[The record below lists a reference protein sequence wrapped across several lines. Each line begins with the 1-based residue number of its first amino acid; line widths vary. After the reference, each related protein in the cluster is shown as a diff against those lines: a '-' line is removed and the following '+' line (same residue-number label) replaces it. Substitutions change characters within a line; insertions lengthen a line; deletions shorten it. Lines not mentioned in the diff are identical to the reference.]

1 MKRFLSRSSN
11 KTTAGQGDDTS
22 ASIGSDLPIVPLP
35 SNQSGESHDSI
46 KELGPMFRQQ
56 QNKQIA
62 DNDDSY
68 DMMHLNL
75 NPTILNLNKTVP
87 SIKGSTIQDSL
98 FSSRQSYSTN
108 QSSYKTGG
116 TNTSG
121 GSSSNSQF
129 GKRKHDLNTSQPLQT
144 LKILEENEH
153 QNLEELIRD
162 NLKQLYQDL
171 AYTMSQFYNSSASL
185 STTVINI
192 IDCLKKFNIFVEKAT
207 IAKPNEQYIFT
218 SYNSSSLRK
227 ILKIYLELYDNL
239 LTDQVYIKLKLLL
252 VKNFNDF
259 AMLLNSQ
266 EMNQISEEMIKPKN
280 YPIGSSKGKL
290 LPNEEILVRI
300 MEKVSHS
307 NLSMKEQNGSFIAPI
322 TRGISNNLNILCLYF
337 GYPEPTEYHHSLTQS
352 LRELYDDVHVVLA
365 KNQIELASAT
375 RVDAASTFNKP
386 AAFNDGFPQLQAQ
399 NTQKF
404 KLPFRVPTDIH
415 HVPMSM
421 SISIENATRTSGT
434 MGGYIYPI
442 IDLQKQPHLKS
453 YANSKFAISCGHVC
467 LDSDNPENY
476 PNVSSPSSVLISLY
490 KQALTEQ
497 YHKSLNRNNSTAGV
511 PSETRVAFGAVLQQ
525 LEEMFPLKQIKK
537 SSTRNNNSAYKDDYE
552 VRNLPKYRF
561 GQIIWGERTLIKLN
575 GDTNGNSSN
584 NHQINEMSGIVEKK
598 LSDLAI
604 IKVNKKLKC
613 EHNYL
618 GDDVQFNE
626 YDPSLMFDNLYVRK
640 VINLKRYVPKVINT
654 AIEDVDSDVSNNSE
668 IQTYFGIPVF
678 KYGSTTKYTK
688 GHLNGIKLVYW
699 LDGAIHSSEFIV
711 NSIEANSSFASGGD
725 SGSWILTKLD
735 DIEDNSKGLGVLGM
749 LHSYD
754 GEFKQFGLFTPM
766 TEILLRLEEV
776 TNIKWGVVGCDN
788 KHDEEDDDELHG
800 FDTDDNDD
808 RHSAFLDDDDD
819 DGVSENSDAA
829 YPPDIE

>member
-1 MKRFLSRSSN
+1 MSMKRFLSRSSS
-11 KTTAGQGDDTS
+11 KATPGQGDD
-22 ASIGSDLPIVPLP
+22 ASVTPSSMGSDIPIVPLP
-35 SNQSGESHDSI
+35 SNQSGDSHDSI

-56 QNKQIA
+56 QTKQTP

-75 NPTILNLNKTVP
+75 NPTILDSNKIVP

-108 QSSYKTGG
+108 QSSYRTGG

-121 GSSSNSQF
+121 SGSGQF
-129 GKRKHDLNTSQPLQT
+129 AKRKHDLNTSQPLQT

-171 AYTMSQFYNSSASL
+171 AYTMSQFYNSTASL
-185 STTVINI
+185 SSTVINI
-192 IDCLKKFNIFVEKAT
+192 IDCLKKFNVFVEKAAA
-207 IAKPNEQYIFT
+207 AKSNEKYVFT
-218 SYNSSSLRK
+218 SYNSSSTRK

-259 AMLLNSQ
+259 AVLLNSQ
-266 EMNQISEEMIKPKN
+266 ETNQASEEMIKPKN
-280 YPIGSSKGKL
+280 YPIGCIKGKL

-300 MEKVSHS
+300 IEKVSHS
-307 NLSMKEQNGSFIAPI
+307 DLSMKEQNGSFIAPI
-322 TRGISNNLNILCLYF
+322 TRGISNDLNILCLYF
-337 GYPEPTEYHHSLTQS
+337 GYPDPTEYHHSLTQS
-352 LRELYDDVHVVLA
+352 LRELYDDVHIVLV

-375 RVDAASTFNKP
+375 RVDAASSFNKP
-386 AAFNDGFPQLQAQ
+386 AAFNDGFPPLHTH

-404 KLPFRVPTDIH
+404 KLPFRVPTDAH

-497 YHKSLNRNNSTAGV
+497 YHKSLDRNSTAAV
-511 PSETRVAFGAVLQQ
+511 FSETRVAFGAVLQQ

-537 SSTRNNNSAYKDDYE
+537 SSTNKNGAYKDEYE

-561 GQIIWGERTLIKLN
+561 GQIIWGERTLIRLN
-575 GDTNGNSSN
+575 GEVNDSGHN
-584 NHQINEMSGIVEKK
+584 QINEMSGIVEKK

-640 VINLKRYVPKVINT
+640 IINLKRYVPKVINT
-654 AIEDVDSDVSNNSE
+654 DIEDVDSDVSDHSE
-668 IQTYFGIPVF
+668 MQTYFGIPVF

-711 NSIEANSSFASGGD
+711 NSIEANSAFASGGD

-735 DIEDNSKGLGVLGM
+735 DVEEDSKGLGVLGM

-766 TEILLRLEEV
+766 TEILQRLEEV
-776 TNIKWGVVGCDN
+776 THIKWGVVGCDN
-788 KHDEEDDDELHG
+788 KHDECDDEFHG
-800 FDTDDNDD
+800 FDTDDDD
-808 RHSAFLDDDDD
+808 ELDRQSAFLDNDDASKSS
-819 DGVSENSDAA
+819 DGA